1 MSAAWVSMLSAL
13 EYERTSTRRPDS
25 DADCSNF
32 TADDAWKTCTFCLD
46 SQKLRATTARVAITM
61 ITRRRRTIIQ

>member
-1 MSAAWVSMLSAL
+1 MSAAWVSTVSAP
-13 EYERTSTRRPDS
+13 EYDSTSTSRPDI

-32 TADDAWKTCTFCLD
+32 TADVDWKICTFCLA
-46 SQKLRATTARVAITM
+46 SQRLNAMTATVATTM